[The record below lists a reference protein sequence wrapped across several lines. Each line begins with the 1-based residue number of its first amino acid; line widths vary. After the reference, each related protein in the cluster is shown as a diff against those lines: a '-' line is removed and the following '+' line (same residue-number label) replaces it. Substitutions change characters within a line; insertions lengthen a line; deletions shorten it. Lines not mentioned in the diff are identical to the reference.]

1 MQIELDRIGK
11 LAMLA
16 AMTSREEEDILKG
29 IVEKDYKQYKLA
41 VTFIT
46 GSKNEVMKT
55 LSKSA
60 IGCALQNGIVK
71 AEAGPVHAVMHAS
84 LEAITGITNHI
95 LFDAALKLKMAIVSD
110 GKWVAVAL
118 YGDSAIHPIT
128 NHERAGLGIMHI

>member
-1 MQIELDRIGK
+1 MK
-11 LAMLA
+11 LNI
-16 AMTSREEEDILKG
+16 S
-29 IVEKDYKQYKLA
+29 
-41 VTFIT
+41 
-46 GSKNEVMKT
+46 S
-55 LSKSA
+55 
-60 IGCALQNGIVK
+60 
-71 AEAGPVHAVMHAS
+71 VHVLESEGFLCRLNWIAS

>member
-16 AMTSREEEDILKG
+16 AMTSREEEDILKKL
-29 IVEKDYKQYKLA
+29 VEKDYKQYKLA

-71 AEAGPVHAVMHAS
+71 SEAGPVHAVMHAS
-84 LEAITGITNHI
+84 LEAVTGISNHI
-95 LFDAALKLKMAIVSD
+95 FFDAALKLKMAIVSD

-128 NHERAGLGIMHI
+128 NHERAGLGIMHL